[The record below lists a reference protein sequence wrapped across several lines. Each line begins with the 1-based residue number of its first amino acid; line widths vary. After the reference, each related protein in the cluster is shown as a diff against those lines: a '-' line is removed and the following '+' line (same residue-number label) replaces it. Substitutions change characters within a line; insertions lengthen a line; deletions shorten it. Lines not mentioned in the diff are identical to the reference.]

1 MSSLKGQ
8 IEAIIFKALEA
19 LNAERG
25 ADEQLAISVE
35 TPLFGPDAVLDSL
48 SLVSVMV
55 DVETQ
60 ASDEFGRAISLT
72 DDRAMSRT
80 PVPFTNVGALT
91 AYIEELLGD

>member
-1 MSSLKGQ
+1 MSTRIDKV
-8 IEAIIFKALEA
+8 EAIIFAALEA

-25 ADEQLAISVE
+25 PDEQLALSPD
-35 TPLFGPDAVLDSL
+35 TRLFGPDAVLDSL

-72 DDRAMSRT
+72 DDRAMNRT
-80 PVPFTNVGALT
+80 PVPFTSVSALT
-91 AYIEELLGD
+91 AYIEELLGE